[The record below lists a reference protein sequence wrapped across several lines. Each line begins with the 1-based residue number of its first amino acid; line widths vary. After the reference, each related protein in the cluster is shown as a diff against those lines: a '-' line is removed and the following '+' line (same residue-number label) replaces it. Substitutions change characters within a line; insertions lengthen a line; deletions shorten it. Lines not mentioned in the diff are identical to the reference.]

1 MKTKKIPL
9 RKCVACQQMMP
20 KKSLVRIVRTPED
33 TVEIDLTGKKSGR
46 GAYVCAKSSCFQL
59 AQKSRAFDRA
69 LKVSVSPE
77 LYEQLAS
84 EFNSVEQE
92 ISSVQERGANE

>member
-20 KKSLVRIVRTPED
+20 KKTLVRIVRTPEE

-46 GAYVCAKSSCFQL
+46 GAYVCGNMACFQL

-69 LKVSVSPE
+69 LKVPVSPE
-77 LYEQLAS
+77 IYERLAS
-84 EFNSVEQE
+84 EFSSVESNF
-92 ISSVQERGANE
+92 SSVQERDANE

>member
-20 KKSLVRIVRTPED
+20 KKSLVRIVRTPDEN
-33 TVEIDLTGKKSGR
+33 VEIDLTGKKSGR
-46 GAYVCAKSSCFQL
+46 GAYVCATQACFQL

-69 LKVSVSPE
+69 LKVSVSPDI
-77 LYEQLAS
+77 YERLAS
-84 EFNSVEQE
+84 ELGSVEHQL
-92 ISSVQERGANE
+92 SSVQERDANE